1 MYSTT
6 LAVLMIFFK
15 FATGAPAPPLSR
27 RDVLSEVCIDDN
39 NFMHNCPD
47 EVRSEGFILPPTLLM
62 TVLVVTAA
70 IILAL
75 LAWAFH
81 FYLSQVLP
89 Y

>member
-1 MYSTT
+1 
-6 LAVLMIFFK
+6 MIFFT

-27 RDVLSEVCIDDN
+27 REVFPEVCIDDS

-47 EVRSEGFILPPTLLM
+47 QVPSEGFVLPPTLLV

-70 IILAL
+70 VILAL

-81 FYLSQVLP
+81 FYLSQVCDTKDKI
-89 Y
+89 